1 MVGHSPCDLQK
12 VLVSINDNGTPDQ
25 AGERAKVA
33 RILIERSDDQ
43 MTATTAT
50 TYNDESKRCRTL
62 KGQVQQTGGYYSP
75 VLRREG
81 YLPPAST
88 PYLLNPAQICTMAL
102 VMRQSALVSTSRP
115 SVARPRVACNAT
127 YKVTLKTPSGDQT
140 IECPDDTYILVSGFR
155 SLG

>member
-1 MVGHSPCDLQK
+1 MSYKSDNLQRRVK
-12 VLVSINDNGTPDQ
+12 TQPDPSRSGTAD
-25 AGERAKVA
+25 G
-33 RILIERSDDQ
+33 S
-43 MTATTAT
+43 
-50 TYNDESKRCRTL
+50 
-62 KGQVQQTGGYYSP
+62 YYSP
-75 VLRREG
+75 VVPLHG
-81 YLPPAST
+81 YLPPAPT

-155 SLG
+155 SLTWPAATPCFVGLIKAAIVNIAT

>member
-1 MVGHSPCDLQK
+1 MQTVSRPIGGLSSDNLQR
-12 VLVSINDNGTPDQ
+12 LVKTLPDPRKSGTADW
-25 AGERAKVA
+25 
-33 RILIERSDDQ
+33 S
-43 MTATTAT
+43 
-50 TYNDESKRCRTL
+50 
-62 KGQVQQTGGYYSP
+62 YYSP
-75 VLRREG
+75 VLRRNS

-88 PYLLNPAQICTMAL
+88 LYLLNPAQICTMAL

-155 SLG
+155 SLGQPAATSCLVRLKSAAIANIAT